1 MSTSVRELQM
11 ALLDMLEK
19 SMNSAKNTRLT
30 IPCLLERFWE
40 QYAMVDLYHG
50 MMIWI

>member
-1 MSTSVRELQM
+1 M
-11 ALLDMLEK
+11 ALLDMLVKIDELC
-19 SMNSAKNTRLT
+19 KNTRLT